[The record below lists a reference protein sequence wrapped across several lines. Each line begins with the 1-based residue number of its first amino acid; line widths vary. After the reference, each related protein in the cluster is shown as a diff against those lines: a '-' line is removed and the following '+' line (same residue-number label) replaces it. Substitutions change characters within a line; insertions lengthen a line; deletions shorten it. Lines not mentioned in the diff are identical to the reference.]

1 MQSLLE
7 DKDEWLNENSGLA
20 DDILISGGGD
30 DTVGDQFI
38 IYLDDGGSLLDL
50 LRFQGT

>member
-7 DKDEWLNENSGLA
+7 DKDEWLNENSGT
-20 DDILISGGGD
+20 LISGGGD
-30 DTVGDQFI
+30 DIGRQFI

-50 LRFQGT
+50 LRFQGV